1 MYLYIYIYIYIHMYV
16 YIIIYTHIYIYI
28 YIYTYTY
35 IVMYTYTL
43 LFRTA
48 MYHGIAQCISGSDHP
63 KARASSS
70 WNISEPLVKP
80 IPLTLC

>member
-1 MYLYIYIYIYIHMYV
+1 
-16 YIIIYTHIYIYI
+16 
-28 YIYTYTY
+28 
-35 IVMYTYTL
+35 MYTYTL